1 MTRRRHTIAC
11 PPVPRPRPVAASSRR
26 PRAKGPGRPP
36 SVSRM
41 SGPNPTRTVSPAR
54 RPGGR
59 TGRLHPSP
67 SVPVVHRG
75 GDDERTHPCPTCR
88 PTASSCTTRPSAIR
102 PTRHCCSSWGS
113 ARSSSTGRRSSA
125 SSWPSGDSTWCASTT
140 ATPACRPPGRSAA
153 CPRSGGEAC
162 NPARHIEIAG
172 YRRPHA
178 QVWTDDR
185 VEHWERTGEH
195 PPVAVWT
202 AKQLAAFLEAN
213 VEDSRLHD
221 LRHGAAS
228 SPTKPARI

>member
-1 MTRRRHTIAC
+1 M
-11 PPVPRPRPVAASSRR
+11 
-26 PRAKGPGRPP
+26 
-36 SVSRM
+36 
-41 SGPNPTRTVSPAR
+41 
-54 RPGGR
+54 
-59 TGRLHPSP
+59 
-67 SVPVVHRG
+67 
-75 GDDERTHPCPTCR
+75 CPTC
-88 PTASSCTTRPSAIR
+88 A
-102 PTRHCCSSWGS
+102 
-113 ARSSSTGRRSSA
+113 
-125 SSWPSGDSTWCASTT
+125 
-140 ATPACRPPGRSAA
+140 
-153 CPRSGGEAC
+153 RSGGEAC

-228 SPTKPARI
+228 SPTKSARI